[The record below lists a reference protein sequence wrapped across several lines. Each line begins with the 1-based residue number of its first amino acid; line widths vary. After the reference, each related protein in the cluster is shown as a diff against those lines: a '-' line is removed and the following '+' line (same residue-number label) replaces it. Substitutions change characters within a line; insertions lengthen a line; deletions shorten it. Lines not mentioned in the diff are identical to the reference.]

1 MDLSRARR
9 AAKDERRLYLPG
21 LHPAASLCALFD
33 IILAAPCFVQGLNN
47 DFEFMSQFVRILGP
61 IVEAA
66 LLQTNPLAS
75 DDASWC
81 QSSTLVVDPGKA
93 TRHGPGP
100 FARTYSQWNANS
112 FGGASVLG
120 VACDDGRVGR
130 LPKPPGA
137 AIDPAKKNPAWL
149 MLKKTRP
156 DRSRRNLF
164 SKAWSV

>member
-21 LHPAASLCALFD
+21 LHPAASHCALLD

-120 VACDDGRVGR
+120 VARDDGRVGR
-130 LPKPPGA
+130 EPWKLGA
-137 AIDPAKKNPAWL
+137 AIDLATNVAA
-149 MLKKTRP
+149 R
-156 DRSRRNLF
+156 
-164 SKAWSV
+164 